1 MIFGDY
7 QRFECAYHL
16 AIVSNYNTLQE
27 SLRAVELDMGQ
38 LLTILH
44 RIEWCDDKRLF
55 KIHEGVLRL
64 TAEGEQRVRIWRDA
78 IRARGIPV

>member
-1 MIFGDY
+1 VILGDY

-16 AIVSNYNTLQE
+16 VIVSSYNTLQE

-78 IRARGIPV
+78 IRALGISV